1 MGIEKKYMQNQVKS
15 AVEKYKKRPQFPCF
29 DRNCILAENMS
40 KKIFLTRQK
49 NKEPRLKIPILS
61 NSQNWH

>member
-1 MGIEKKYMQNQVKS
+1 MQNQVKI

-29 DRNCILAENMS
+29 DRNCSLAENMS
-40 KKIFLTRQK
+40 KKNFFDKAK

-61 NSQNWH
+61 NSPKWHIKFF